1 MFLSNLLKLGLHK
14 SSCIL
19 FSCLFFVSCNTV
31 SSKPTEVVSNAGSR
45 KIASASAAAMAVNSS
60 AFLAMQAC
68 PVMASIQSRIPS
80 WRGTPDRDEHI
91 GRRLKNFIT
100 NNYPDRDE
108 HINRYNAEYVMNML
122 KETDSQGRTLHQ
134 RLMLELSSDS
144 DCLSRIGDL
153 RENIC
158 FYREYSE
165 ACEALYEID
174 KLDGETIIQEF
185 EEFAGASIESIDP
198 SQLAGKINEFY
209 IRIGGP
215 LAPLKKMLDRERAES
230 LAERQPIT
238 FDAMIR
244 TLPRSAAILALIVGT
259 VKIAGAV
266 KVPAAIVAAEAAA
279 AAAVGA
285 AASAAASALI
295 VGATLGIVGGAIWYA
310 TGGYDKRIKN
320 RKRQRWDPRRE

>member
-1 MFLSNLLKLGLHK
+1 MFLSNFLKLGLYK

-31 SSKPTEVVSNAGSR
+31 SSKPTEIVSNAGSR

-68 PVMASIQSRIPS
+68 PVLASIQSRIPS

-122 KETDSQGRTLHQ
+122 QETDGQGRTLHQ
-134 RLMLELSSDS
+134 RLMLELSSNS

-165 ACEALYEID
+165 ACDALHKLD

-198 SQLAGKINEFY
+198 SQLVGKLDGFIQSRGLIARFFHREPVLYKEPSSREEELEQLEAEARSQEMNFRTSL
-209 IRIGGP
+209 IT
-215 LAPLKKMLDRERAES
+215 AP
-230 LAERQPIT
+230 I
-238 FDAMIR
+238 
-244 TLPRSAAILALIVGT
+244 ILALLSGIH
-259 VKIAGAV
+259 K
-266 KVPAAIVAAEAAA
+266 AAA
-279 AAAVGA
+279 TTAGAAAVGA
-285 AASAAASALI
+285 VGT
-295 VGATLGIVGGAIWYA
+295 VGATVVTLAMVGGVVWLA
-310 TGGYDKRIKN
+310 TGGFDKRLKN
-320 RKRQRWDPRRE
+320 RLRPRAENP

>member
-31 SSKPTEVVSNAGSR
+31 SNKPTEVVSNAGSR
-45 KIASASAAAMAVNSS
+45 KIASSSAAAIAVNSS

-68 PVMASIQSRIPS
+68 PVLASIQSRIPS

-91 GRRLKNFIT
+91 
-100 NNYPDRDE
+100 
-108 HINRYNAEYVMNML
+108 NRYNAEYVMNML
-122 KETDSQGRTLHQ
+122 QETDSQGRTLHQ

-144 DCLSRIGDL
+144 DCLRRIGDL

-165 ACEALYEID
+165 ACEALHRID

-198 SQLAGKINEFY
+198 SQLAGKIDEFIKGRY
-209 IRIGGP
+209 SNLARAFAGTLIGAAV
-215 LAPLKKMLDRERAES
+215 LA
-230 LAERQPIT
+230 T
-238 FDAMIR
+238 
-244 TLPRSAAILALIVGT
+244 AAT
-259 VKIAGAV
+259 AV
-266 KVPAAIVAAEAAA
+266 A
-279 AAAVGA
+279 AAAVAGA
-285 AASAAASALI
+285 AITAGAAVLLVGVTVSAYYSD
-295 VGATLGIVGGAIWYA
+295 Y
-310 TGGYDKRIKN
+310 KKEIKN
-320 RKRQRWDPRRE
+320 RKRP

>member
-1 MFLSNLLKLGLHK
+1 MFLSNLPKLGLHK

-31 SSKPTEVVSNAGSR
+31 SNKPTEVVSTAGSR
-45 KIASASAAAMAVNSS
+45 KIASASAAAMTVNSS

-68 PVMASIQSRIPS
+68 PVLASIQSRIPS
-80 WRGTPDRDEHI
+80 WMGT
-91 GRRLKNFIT
+91 
-100 NNYPDRDE
+100 PDRDE
-108 HINRYNAEYVMNML
+108 HINRYNAAYVMNML
-122 KETDSQGRTLHQ
+122 KETDGQGRTLHQ
-134 RLMLELSSDS
+134 RLMLELSSNS

-158 FYREYSE
+158 FYREYSHV
-165 ACEALYEID
+165 CEALYEID
-174 KLDGETIIQEF
+174 KLKGETIIQEF

-215 LAPLKKMLDRERAES
+215 LAPLKKMLDRDRERAES

>member
-1 MFLSNLLKLGLHK
+1 MYVASFKQGDRMFLSNLLKLGLYK

-31 SSKPTEVVSNAGSR
+31 SNKPTEVVSNAGSR

-60 AFLAMQAC
+60 AFLMMQAC
-68 PVMASIQSRIPS
+68 PVLASIQSRIPS
-80 WRGTPDRDEHI
+80 WRGTA
-91 GRRLKNFIT
+91 
-100 NNYPDRDE
+100 DRDE

-165 ACEALYEID
+165 ACEALHRID

-185 EEFAGASIESIDP
+185 EQFAGAKIESIDP
-198 SQLAGKINEFY
+198 SQLAGKIDEFINSRDIDTSDDLY
-209 IRIGGP
+209 
-215 LAPLKKMLDRERAES
+215 
-230 LAERQPIT
+230 
-238 FDAMIR
+238 F
-244 TLPRSAAILALIVGT
+244 
-259 VKIAGAV
+259 GAV
-266 KVPAAIVAAEAAA
+266 KKVAAA
-279 AAAVGA
+279 AADEILLPFGIIAMIIAAPLTAVAAAAAGAGAAVGVA
-285 AASAAASALI
+285 IGAVSIFSLQWYDLI
-295 VGATLGIVGGAIWYA
+295 
-310 TGGYDKRIKN
+310 GYNKRIKN
-320 RKRQRWDPRRE
+320 RKRPENP